1 MDENSPVFENFLNK
15 MAGSMPIRGTTRRV
29 SASKFLGKD
38 DLQTQV
44 ENNSKKITILRRII
58 SARRIRTGENI
69 SKLSQTTSTAN
80 IEAIVKDL
88 VKVTT
93 TITET
98 LKDQEKINQEMYA
111 RSLRIEERERRR
123 RREEKLEGPMRGIRK
138 VFGKVMKPIM
148 SVFERVAQFLFNVI
162 AGRFFQFLIDPKNKN
177 FIQGLLGFFK
187 NFYPALIAG
196 FLLFGNS
203 IGRLITRITITVIS
217 KLPALSRLLLSLARR
232 NPIVFGLASAA
243 VIGGGFLL
251 NRALNNPEVDDQG
264 LPVDNRPDAAKG
276 ETETETETGVETES
290 GFDRLSTTTPT
301 FTDAN
306 EGFTPVAEKFFNT
319 GGYVRGPGGID
330 KVPAR
335 LTAGEFVMSK
345 GAVQRYGVG
354 TLSAMNSAGGGTNR
368 PMGVN
373 FYNGGPVMNYMGG
386 DPNYVKIGSQT
397 TNNFEI
403 GAPIRKSA
411 SPQMFPPIS
420 QSYGD
425 DEPSEQRKVFDVAK
439 FNPNA
444 LRDGN
449 KVSTLGITV

>member
-69 SKLSQTTSTAN
+69 SKLSQTASTAN

-111 RSLRIEERERRR
+111 RSLRLEERERRR
-123 RREEKLEGPMRGIRK
+123 RREEKLEGPMKGIRK
-138 VFGKVMKPIM
+138 VFDKVMKPIM
-148 SVFERVAQFLFNVI
+148 TVFERLALFLFNII
-162 AGRFFQFLIDPKNKN
+162 AGKFFQFLLNPKNKN
-177 FIQGLLGFFK
+177 FLEGLLGFFK

-196 FLLFGNS
+196 FILFGNS
-203 IGRLITRITITVIS
+203 IGRLVTRITITVLS
-217 KLPALSRLLLSLARR
+217 KLPALARLILTLARR

-243 VIGGGFLL
+243 AIGTGFFI
-251 NRALNNPEVDDQG
+251 NRALENPELDDQG
-264 LPVDNRPDAAKG
+264 LPVRKD
-276 ETETETETGVETES
+276 TEKKSDDKVETDTRTSVE
-290 GFDRLSTTTPT
+290 RLSITTSDTPIGNAK
-301 FTDAN
+301 F
-306 EGFTPVAEKFFNT
+306 EPIAEKFFNT

-345 GAVQRYGVG
+345 GAVQKYGVG

-368 PMGVN
+368 PEGMN
-373 FYNGGPVMNYMGG
+373 FYGGGLNLNYNMG
-386 DPNYVKIGSQT
+386 DPDNIKIGSQT
-397 TNNFEI
+397 MNNFQI
-403 GAPIRKSA
+403 DAPIRRSS
-411 SPQMFPPIS
+411 SPQIFPPLS

-425 DEPSEQRKVFDVAK
+425 DEPSEVRKVNDVAK
-439 FNPNA
+439 FNANV
-444 LRDGN
+444 LRDRN

>member
-69 SKLSQTTSTAN
+69 SKLSQTTTTAN

-217 KLPALSRLLLSLARR
+217 KLPALSRLLLSFARR
-232 NPIVFGLASAA
+232 NPLVFGLASAT
-243 VIGGGFLL
+243 VLGLGYLT

-264 LPVDNRPDAAKG
+264 LPIDNRPDAARG
-276 ETETETETGVETES
+276 ETKTETGVETES

-368 PMGVN
+368 PDGIN
-373 FYNGGPVMNYMGG
+373 FYNGGLNLNEIDNSG
-386 DPNYVKIGSQT
+386 DIKIAPQT
-397 TNNFEI
+397 MNNFQI
-403 GAPIRKSA
+403 DAPVRTSA
-411 SPQMFPPIS
+411 FPQMFPPIS

-425 DEPSEQRKVFDVAK
+425 DEPAEQRIVFDVAK

>member
-69 SKLSQTTSTAN
+69 SKLSQTTTTAN

-111 RSLRIEERERRR
+111 RSLRLEERERRR
-123 RREEKLEGPMRGIRK
+123 RREEKLEGPMKGIRK
-138 VFGKVMKPIM
+138 VFDKVMKPIM
-148 SVFERVAQFLFNVI
+148 TVFERLALFLFNII
-162 AGRFFQFLIDPKNKN
+162 AGKFFQFLLNPKNKN
-177 FIQGLLGFFK
+177 FLEGLLGFFK

-196 FLLFGNS
+196 FILFGNS
-203 IGRLITRITITVIS
+203 IGRLVTRITITVLS
-217 KLPALSRLLLSLARR
+217 KLPALARLILTLARR

-243 VIGGGFLL
+243 AIGTGFFI
-251 NRALNNPEVDDQG
+251 NRALENPELDDQG
-264 LPVDNRPDAAKG
+264 LPVRKD
-276 ETETETETGVETES
+276 TEKKSDDKVETDTRTSVE
-290 GFDRLSTTTPT
+290 RLSVTTSDTPIG
-301 FTDAN
+301 DAKF
-306 EGFTPVAEKFFNT
+306 EPIAEKFFNT

-345 GAVQRYGVG
+345 GAVQKYGVG

-368 PMGVN
+368 PEGMN
-373 FYNGGPVMNYMGG
+373 FYGGGLNFNYNMG
-386 DPNYVKIGSQT
+386 DPDNIKIGSQT
-397 TNNFEI
+397 MNNFQI
-403 GAPIRKSA
+403 DAPIRRSS
-411 SPQMFPPIS
+411 SPQIFPPLS
-420 QSYGD
+420 HSYGD
-425 DEPSEQRKVFDVAK
+425 DEPSEVRKVNDVAK
-439 FNPNA
+439 FNANV
-444 LRDGN
+444 LRDRN

>member
-69 SKLSQTTSTAN
+69 SKLSQTTTTAN

-98 LKDQEKINQEMYA
+98 LKDQEKINQEIYA

-196 FLLFGNS
+196 A
-203 IGRLITRITITVIS
+203 I
-217 KLPALSRLLLSLARR
+217 
-232 NPIVFGLASAA
+232 
-243 VIGGGFLL
+243 
-251 NRALNNPEVDDQG
+251 RAG
-264 LPVDNRPDAAKG
+264 
-276 ETETETETGVETES
+276 
-290 GFDRLSTTTPT
+290 
-301 FTDAN
+301 
-306 EGFTPVAEKFFNT
+306 
-319 GGYVRGPGGID
+319 
-330 KVPAR
+330 
-335 LTAGEFVMSK
+335 
-345 GAVQRYGVG
+345 
-354 TLSAMNSAGGGTNR
+354 
-368 PMGVN
+368 
-373 FYNGGPVMNYMGG
+373 
-386 DPNYVKIGSQT
+386 
-397 TNNFEI
+397 
-403 GAPIRKSA
+403 
-411 SPQMFPPIS
+411 
-420 QSYGD
+420 
-425 DEPSEQRKVFDVAK
+425 
-439 FNPNA
+439 
-444 LRDGN
+444 
-449 KVSTLGITV
+449 